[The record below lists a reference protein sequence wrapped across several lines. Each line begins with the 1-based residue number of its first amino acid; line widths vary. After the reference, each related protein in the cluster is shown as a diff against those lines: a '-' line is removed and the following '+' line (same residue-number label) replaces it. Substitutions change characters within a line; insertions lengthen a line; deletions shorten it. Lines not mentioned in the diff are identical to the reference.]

1 MDIQDGS
8 YELISAWQ
16 SSLPLQ
22 KEVMHYYDLS
32 EKKLFECS
40 VFTVDE
46 NDLVTDLTEK
56 SYTLAGTLVL
66 SAVLLLKKTM

>member
-1 MDIQDGS
+1 
-8 YELISAWQ
+8 
-16 SSLPLQ
+16 
-22 KEVMHYYDLS
+22 MHYYDLS